1 MAKSRVVREEEWRAY
16 MEGTHKSV
24 HRAHKTLGI
33 LPSDPRCRFCAIPF
47 AGAGGW
53 VARHLSQR
61 NRPWEKNPSLCQR
74 CVVGIDKGEIVGAE
88 VEISF
93 LFADVRAS
101 SELARRLGDR
111 DFTEVMQ
118 RFYTVATETLWA
130 HDALLDKF
138 VGDAVDAFFIP
149 FITGPDHGGRAVE
162 AAHALFRS
170 VGYGSETGPWLPL
183 GAGVHSGPSFVG
195 WVSRGLDSM
204 FTALG
209 DTINV
214 TAHLA
219 AQARPGEILVTDA
232 AAASLETSGLER
244 RHLSLKG
251 HEVDAFVIPID
262 ERPGVEAGL
271 DA

>member
-1 MAKSRVVREEEWRAY
+1 VAKSRIVAEDEWRAY
-16 MEGTHKSV
+16 MEGTHKSI
-24 HRAHKTLGI
+24 HRMHKTLGI
-33 LPSDPRCRFCAIPF
+33 LPADPRCRFCAVPF

-74 CVVGIDKGEIVGAE
+74 CVVGISEDEVVGAE
-88 VEISF
+88 IEMSF

-111 DFTEVMQ
+111 GFTEVMQ
-118 RFYTVATETLWA
+118 RFYRVATEALWD

-149 FITGPDHGGRAVE
+149 FITGPDHSGRAVE
-162 AAHALFRS
+162 AARALFRS
-170 VGYGSETGPWLPL
+170 VGYGTEVGPWLHL
-183 GAGVHSGPSFVG
+183 GAGVHSGRSFVG

-219 AQARPGEILVTDA
+219 SQAKAGEILVTDA
-232 AAASLETSGLER
+232 AAASLDVSGLEH

-251 HEVDAFVIPID
+251 HEIDAAVI
-262 ERPGVEAGL
+262 RVEEQPAV
-271 DA
+271 ASA